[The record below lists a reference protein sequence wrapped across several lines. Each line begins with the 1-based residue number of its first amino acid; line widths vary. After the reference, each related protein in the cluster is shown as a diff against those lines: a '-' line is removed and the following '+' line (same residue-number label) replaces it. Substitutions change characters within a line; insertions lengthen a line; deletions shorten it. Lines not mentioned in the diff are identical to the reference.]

1 METEEH
7 WIRSYWRP
15 AIGWLYALMCLFDF
29 ILAPVMLVIFAKV
42 TGTPL
47 VMWKPLTLEGGGLV
61 HLALGS
67 IVTATSWQRGNEKMK
82 ALEVAAT
89 TIKTV

>member
-1 METEEH
+1 M
-7 WIRSYWRP
+7 
-15 AIGWLYALMCLFDF
+15 GWLYGVICAFDF
-29 ILAPVMLVIFAKV
+29 ILAPIMMVMFAKV

-61 HLALGS
+61 HLSFAS
-67 IVTATSWQRGNEKMK
+67 IVTMTAWTRGTEKLK

-89 TIKTV
+89 TVK

>member
-1 METEEH
+1 MDEKDH
-7 WIRSYWRP
+7 WFISHWRP
-15 AIGWLYALMCLFDF
+15 AMGWLYGVICAFDF
-29 ILAPVMLVIFAKV
+29 ILAPIMMVMFAKV

-61 HLALGS
+61 HLSFAS
-67 IVTATSWQRGNEKMK
+67 IVTMTAWTRGTEKLK

-89 TIKTV
+89 TVK